1 MCLSLLPAAC
11 VAGKLRLSE
20 MSSVESFPPP
30 PCSSHLAQRV
40 SAGSL
45 ALCQVGASVRSC
57 SPSMGAEGLR
67 VWNTQPGG
75 ERAPRGQSFSKCTS
89 GHIPEALESSL
100 PKVPPVR
107 RPVDQPSSQGR
118 GGPAI
123 TRASSCRGCWKSVWS
138 SKRPRSEDSVWKK
151 EKKSRL
157 IIFI

>member
-1 MCLSLLPAAC
+1 MLPAAC

-20 MSSVESFPPP
+20 MSSVESLPPP

-118 GGPAI
+118 GGQPLLGPRAAEGAGKVSGPARDHVLK
-123 TRASSCRGCWKSVWS
+123 TQYGR
-138 SKRPRSEDSVWKK
+138 KRRS
-151 EKKSRL
+151 L
-157 IIFI
+157 A